1 MRISDW
7 SSDVCSSDLLHLA
20 LARQAGGH
28 HVLGHVAGRVGG
40 RTVDLG
46 RVFARE
52 RAAAVR
58 AGATV
63 GIDDDLAAGEA
74 AIALRAADD
83 EAAGGAHQELG
94 LGRDQAFGEAG
105 LVDVFDYGLV
115 DGRWRPEK

>member
-58 AGATV
+58 AGAAV
-63 GIDDDLAAGEA
+63 GVDDDLAAGEA
-74 AIALRAADD
+74 AIARSA
-83 EAAGGAHQELG
+83 ERSVGQECVSTCRFRLSP
-94 LGRDQAFGEAG
+94 
-105 LVDVFDYGLV
+105 Y
-115 DGRWRPEK
+115 PYKT

>member
-40 RTVDLG
+40 GTVDLG

-63 GIDDDLAAGEA
+63 GVEDDLAAGQA
-74 AIALRAADD
+74 AVALRAAGA
-83 EAAGGAHQELG
+83 EAAGGGHQELG
-94 LGRDQAFGEAG
+94 LGRVPALGEAG
-105 LVDVFDYGLV
+105 LAYVFEE
-115 DGRWRPEK
+115 GRTRG